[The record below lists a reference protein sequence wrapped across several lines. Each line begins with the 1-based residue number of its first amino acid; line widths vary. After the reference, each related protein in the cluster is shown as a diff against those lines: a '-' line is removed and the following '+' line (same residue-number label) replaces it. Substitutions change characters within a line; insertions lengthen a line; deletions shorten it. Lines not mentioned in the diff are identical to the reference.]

1 MKLHLK
7 MSRFL
12 PFQFVKYENPNFF
25 GGDKYP
31 KLTDEH
37 KLLVYKEVRQNL
49 LNKYSKLCIESSNN
63 DYQTNHSECQQLWDL
78 LYFDANSK

>member
-12 PFQFVKYENPNFF
+12 PSPSIKYENLNLFTTS
-25 GGDKYP
+25 KYP

-49 LNKYSKLCIESSNN
+49 LNKYSNLCTESSKN